1 MAGPDTGEGRGI
13 PGVDAP
19 MPPLPAHVRAEL
31 VEIVP
36 GPGIRLDVRYA
47 TADNITGRPIY
58 IAPRV
63 FLRPEAAEALH
74 RAAGLAQAAGLQ
86 LVIFDGYR
94 PAGAQLALWRACPD
108 ENYVYPPWK
117 GSAHTRGI
125 AVDLTLAL
133 AGGPPL
139 QMGTGFDDMS
149 ARSHPSSREVSA
161 EAIRNRMLLAGLMV
175 TAGFEPIETEWW
187 HFQLP
192 GNDWPLIDAASLPVR
207 LLAPLEK

>member
-1 MAGPDTGEGRGI
+1 MKTADGQGRGI

-19 MPPLPAHVRAEL
+19 LPPMPAHVRAEL

-47 TADNITGRPIY
+47 TAANITGRPLY

-63 FLRPEAAEALH
+63 FLRPEAAEALK
-74 RAAGLAQAAGLQ
+74 RAAALAVTAGLE

-108 ENYVYPPWK
+108 ESYVFPPWK

-125 AVDLTLAL
+125 AVDLTLARPGGEPL
-133 AGGPPL
+133 A
-139 QMGTGFDDMS
+139 MGTDFDDMS
-149 ARSHPSSREVSA
+149 ERSHPSSRDVPA
-161 EAIRNRMLLAGLMV
+161 AVICNRMLLAGLMV

-192 GNDWPLIDAASLPVR
+192 GGDDWPLIDAASLPVR